1 LFFEP
6 FVSNKLYFCQKKLSP
21 KKAITIFTG
30 NYAPEDTAIG
40 LYTSQFAAFLSNKGY
55 DVSVI
60 TGFPYYPKWEIADEY
75 KSKSTYF
82 NEIINGITIFRYKQ
96 YVPKKVS
103 FINRIKLMLS
113 LLWGNY
119 NNAKKIKE
127 TNLVICIVPFT
138 ISVLTA
144 YLLARKTNA
153 KLWVHVQDFEFDLAF
168 QSGVLHSS
176 FLGKIVKKSVF
187 ALEKYLFKK
196 ADVLS
201 TISFNMI
208 EKSKEKTNSD
218 SIYYFPNWISS
229 KNINPNT
236 AKQHSF
242 INKDKFTLLYSGN
255 IGEKQDWNLF
265 EKLCEKL
272 VLENVEIVIV
282 GNGAYTE
289 KLKTRLI
296 NFDFI
301 RFYEPIP
308 YNDLNDLL
316 CSADVHFLFQKT
328 DVLDTVMP
336 SKILGMMA
344 SGKPSLITGNRHS
357 EVARIFKDNKIDGF
371 FDSNEMHPI
380 LNFIKI
386 EKANKENSLLNDE
399 KAKKFVL
406 ENFSHEKILKTFEE
420 EIQKTL
426 Y

>member
-1 LFFEP
+1 MYIINDIFA
-6 FVSNKLYFCQKKLSP
+6 KKKLST
-21 KKAITIFTG
+21 KKTITLFTG

-40 LYTSQFAAFLSNKGY
+40 LYTSQFAVFLSNKGY
-55 DVSVI
+55 NVSVI

-75 KSKSTYF
+75 KNKSTYF
-82 NEIINGITIFRYKQ
+82 NEIINNITIFRYKQ

-127 TNLVICIVPFT
+127 TDLVICIVPFT
-138 ISVLTA
+138 VSILTA

-176 FLGKIVKKSVF
+176 LIGKLFKKIVFSF
-187 ALEKYLFKK
+187 EKFLLKK

-218 SIYYFPNWISS
+218 SVYYFPNWISS

-265 EKLCEKL
+265 EKLCENL
-272 VLENVEIVIV
+272 VSENVEIVIV
-282 GNGAYTE
+282 GNGAYIE
-289 KLKTRLI
+289 KLKNRLI

-301 RFYEPIP
+301 RFFEPIP

-316 CSADVHFLFQKT
+316 CSADLHFLFQKT

-344 SGKPSLITGNRHS
+344 SGKPSVITGNKNS
-357 EVARIFKDNKIDGF
+357 EVSKIFKENQLEGYFYSD
-371 FDSNEMHPI
+371 EVQPV
-380 LNFIKI
+380 LNFIKLQ
-386 EKANKENSLLNDE
+386 KNNKNNSFPNNE
-399 KAKKFVL
+399 KAKNYVL
-406 ENFSHEKILKTFEE
+406 QNFSEDKILEKFEEKIKQ
-420 EIQKTL
+420 IIN
-426 Y
+426 

>member
-1 LFFEP
+1 MYIINDIFA
-6 FVSNKLYFCQKKLSP
+6 KKKLST
-21 KKAITIFTG
+21 KKTITLFTG

-40 LYTSQFAAFLSNKGY
+40 LYTSQFAVFLSNKGY
-55 DVSVI
+55 NVSVI

-75 KSKSTYF
+75 KNKSTYF
-82 NEIINGITIFRYKQ
+82 NEIINNITIFRYKQ

-127 TNLVICIVPFT
+127 TDLVICIVPFT
-138 ISVLTA
+138 VSILTA

-176 FLGKIVKKSVF
+176 LIGKLFKKIVFSF
-187 ALEKYLFKK
+187 EKFLLKK

-218 SIYYFPNWISS
+218 SVYYFPNWISS

-265 EKLCEKL
+265 EKLCENL
-272 VLENVEIVIV
+272 VSENVEIVIV
-282 GNGAYTE
+282 GNGAYIE
-289 KLKTRLI
+289 KLKNRLI

-301 RFYEPIP
+301 RFFEPIP

-316 CSADVHFLFQKT
+316 CSADLHFLFQKT

-344 SGKPSLITGNRHS
+344 SGKPSVITGNKNS
-357 EVARIFKDNKIDGF
+357 EVSKIFKENQLEGYFYSD
-371 FDSNEMHPI
+371 EVEPV
-380 LNFIKI
+380 LNFIKLQ
-386 EKANKENSLLNDE
+386 KNNKNNFFPNNE
-399 KAKKFVL
+399 KAKNYVL
-406 ENFSHEKILKTFEE
+406 QNFSEDKILEKFEEKIKQ
-420 EIQKTL
+420 IIN
-426 Y
+426 